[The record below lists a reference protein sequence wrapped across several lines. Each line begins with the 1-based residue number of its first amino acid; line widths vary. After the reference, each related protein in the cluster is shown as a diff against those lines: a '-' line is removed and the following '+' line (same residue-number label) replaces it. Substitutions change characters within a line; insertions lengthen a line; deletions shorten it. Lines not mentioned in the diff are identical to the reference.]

1 MNNQFIIDNL
11 IIVFT
16 IAASETK
23 WGQIAYINLYQ
34 PFFPTNLPQGADD
47 NAAGQTDQAGAEN
60 SEDDAAAG
68 EEGAETADGAETN
81 SNDTTGAGAE
91 GEAAEGD
98 SKGNYFKFPCLSFNI
113 LCYAFISL

>member
-1 MNNQFIIDNL
+1 MKLHLYIG
-11 IIVFT
+11 T
-16 IAASETK
+16 ILLCLSAMFLD
-23 WGQIAYINLYQ
+23 GIAQNDDS
-34 PFFPTNLPQGADD
+34 ADD

-98 SKGNYFKFPCLSFNI
+98 SKDPNGGAMSNLKNSYLLLLTIPVVGRIFV
-113 LCYAFISL
+113 